1 MKPLPYCLIV
11 LAGCALAQ
19 SGAAATNTG
28 YRCTGANGSVSFQD
42 KPCAGGQQSKP
53 FEYDRTAAP
62 PGEGA
67 APAEP
72 APIEESPPLQK
83 PAISAVPPPRPPPPI
98 LFRCVRA
105 DNEKVYYSETGQT
118 QSYQVPAGV
127 VGLPGSRLGDQV
139 RMSAP
144 ESNRPAV
151 AAPGGAASIATAF
164 VTVQDRCEQLTP
176 AEACRALRAQ
186 LEENLDK
193 QRRADKSERPGLEA
207 EAIALVDKQAGC

>member
-1 MKPLPYCLIV
+1 MRPLPYCLIILV
-11 LAGCALAQ
+11 GGALAQ
-19 SGAAATNTG
+19 PAAAATNTG

-42 KPCAGGQQSKP
+42 KPCASGQQSKP
-53 FEYDRTAAP
+53 FEYDRAEVPPPSDAATAADAAP
-62 PGEGA
+62 P
-67 APAEP
+67 AES
-72 APIEESPPLQK
+72 SPQK

-118 QSYQVPAGV
+118 QPYQVPAGV

-144 ESNRPAV
+144 ESNRPAIASPGT
-151 AAPGGAASIATAF
+151 AAGIATAF
-164 VTVQDRCEQLTP
+164 VTVQDRCDQLTP

-193 QRRADKSERPGLEA
+193 QRNAGKSERPGLEA
-207 EAIALVDKQAGC
+207 EAVPLVDKLAGC